1 MSWNNLD
8 QARREL
14 AEQLLTDKQLEV
26 FRYWL
31 DGHSNA
37 TIARALD
44 LDESA
49 VRRRLA
55 RALRRM
61 RPHLRKDAA

>member
-1 MSWNNLD
+1 MSWATLD
-8 QARREL
+8 PAKRAIAEREL
-14 AEQLLTDKQLEV
+14 TPKQLEV
-26 FRYWL
+26 FRYWI

-37 TIARALD
+37 KIARALD

-61 RPHLRKDAA
+61 RPHLRKDTA

>member
-1 MSWNNLD
+1 MSWAALD
-8 QARREL
+8 PERREL
-14 AEQLLTDKQLEV
+14 AEELLTPKQLEV

-55 RALRRM
+55 RALRRIG
-61 RPHLRKDAA
+61 PHLNRDAA